1 VTGPHVTALLRT
13 VVNAGAVA
21 TIEPARGSALDRRI
35 VREPYRQAF
44 GRQYT
49 LVYGRPAGW
58 LLFTG
63 AIEKVFFPT
72 VLLMMAIVGN
82 WEGLWVTVACE
93 SLISLAALVIVMKGQ
108 RLEFLMKGLAVI
120 PMRYALLLSELVTLG
135 RFAVDLWIT
144 RNRKWRK

>member
-1 VTGPHVTALLRT
+1 MKCTTLFEQLCRADDDPLELTFSEV
-13 VVNAGAVA
+13 
-21 TIEPARGSALDRRI
+21 DRRV

-44 GRQYT
+44 GRQHT
-49 LVYGRPAGW
+49 LTYGRPAGW

-72 VLLMMAIVGN
+72 VLLMMLILRN
-82 WEGLWVTVACE
+82 WEGFWLTVACE
-93 SLISLAALVIVMKGQ
+93 SVISPAALVIVTKGQ
-108 RLEFLMKGLAVI
+108 RLEYLLKGVAVI

-135 RFAVDLWIT
+135 RFAIDLWVT